1 MAQIWLTYGELAQ
14 AFGGTPQEAR
24 EAAIEN
30 GWARAKGRDGVAH
43 VRLTPAMAQDYLLR
57 QLMLLQRRDSD
68 AMTDLM
74 VTSLRAMLPAPRP
87 AARIAEAA

>member
-1 MAQIWLTYGELAQ
+1 MSQIWLTYGELAQ
-14 AFGGTPQEAR
+14 AFGGTPHEAR

-43 VRLTPAMAQDYLLR
+43 VRLTPTMAQDYLLR
-57 QLMLLQRRDSD
+57 QLMQLQRRDSN
-68 AMTDLM
+68 AMTDQM

-87 AARIAEAA
+87 ADRFEVAA